1 MKIPCCTVCQ
11 TRYNE
16 EDRCPLLLEC
26 GHGFCKECLSRMF
39 SSASS
44 DTTLSCPRCRQVCV
58 VGNSVHALRKNYA
71 ILGLISS
78 ASNSDFTDEDEDDE
92 DDGLVVVVDRDRRSC
107 GSNASRSN
115 GLIELGSHQDLR
127 MVRRSCKG

>member
-44 DTTLSCPRCRQVCV
+44 DTTLSSPRCRQVSV
-58 VGNSVHALRKNYA
+58 VGN
-71 ILGLISS
+71 SS

-92 DDGLVVVVDRDRRSC
+92 DDGLVVVVVDRNRRSC
-107 GSNASRSN
+107 GSNASSSN

-127 MVRRSCKG
+127 MVRRSCDG